1 MGNASRLAT
10 PDWDA
15 EALQNLMMSL
25 LGLPPEC
32 LTHPADKAVL
42 IQHLNTAHR
51 IAEQLYQVPI
61 AHDSLELASTFSAT
75 LESSEGLFDDHQ
87 HLTGW

>member
-51 IAEQLYQVPI
+51 
-61 AHDSLELASTFSAT
+61 DRKSTR
-75 LESSEGLFDDHQ
+75 LNSSH
-87 HLTGW
+87 WW